1 MRLELTEN
9 DILLLKL
16 AGSVLIAFL
25 VIRFLLMPGI
35 EHYQENIIQRDE
47 LTETAE
53 GMQAA
58 IDGIPVLE
66 QEIKNSRAKLE
77 EVSSV
82 YYERMENHQV
92 DELLTGLA
100 LKHGLFPV
108 SLSIEGAVPKIPA
121 AYLYGVTAGSEKV
134 PSEHYIQTAAGN
146 MVLRGEE
153 AKFFGFLDDVE
164 TNYPALRLCKL
175 QMEQQIYFDE
185 DWNIID
191 QPDMSCVLE
200 IYMHE

>member
-66 QEIKNSRAKLE
+66 QKIENSRAKLE

-146 MVLRGEE
+146 MVLPGEE
-153 AKFFGFLDDVE
+153 AKFFGFLADVE

-175 QMEQQIYFDE
+175 QMDQQIYFDE

>member
-66 QEIKNSRAKLE
+66 QEIGNSREELE

-175 QMEQQIYFDE
+175 QMDQQIYFDE

>member
-66 QEIKNSRAKLE
+66 QEIENSRAKLE

-175 QMEQQIYFDE
+175 QMEQQTYFDE

>member
-66 QEIKNSRAKLE
+66 QEIGNSGAKLE

-191 QPDMSCVLE
+191 QPDMSCALE

>member
-66 QEIKNSRAKLE
+66 QEIENSGAKLE
-77 EVSSV
+77 EVSFV

-191 QPDMSCVLE
+191 QPDMSCALE

>member
-35 EHYQENIIQRDE
+35 EYYQENIIQRDE

-66 QEIKNSRAKLE
+66 LE

>member
-66 QEIKNSRAKLE
+66 QEIENSGAKLE

-175 QMEQQIYFDE
+175 QMDQQIYFDE

>member
-66 QEIKNSRAKLE
+66 QEIENSRVKLE

>member
-58 IDGIPVLE
+58 IDGVPVLE
-66 QEIKNSRAKLE
+66 QEIENSRAKLE

-191 QPDMSCVLE
+191 QPDMSCALE

>member
-66 QEIKNSRAKLE
+66 QEIENSGAKLE

-146 MVLRGEE
+146 MVLREE

-191 QPDMSCVLE
+191 QPDMSCALE

>member
-66 QEIKNSRAKLE
+66 QEIGNSREELE

-108 SLSIEGAVPKIPA
+108 SLSIEGAVPKSPA

-153 AKFFGFLDDVE
+153 AQFFGFLDDVE
-164 TNYPALRLCKL
+164 TNYTALRLCKL

>member
-66 QEIKNSRAKLE
+66 QEIGNSREELE

>member
-66 QEIKNSRAKLE
+66 QEIGNSREELE

-175 QMEQQIYFDE
+175 QMNQQIYFDE

>member
-66 QEIKNSRAKLE
+66 QEIENSRAKLE

-175 QMEQQIYFDE
+175 QMDQQIYFDE

>member
-66 QEIKNSRAKLE
+66 QEIENSGAKLE

-82 YYERMENHQV
+82 YHERMENHQV

-191 QPDMSCVLE
+191 QPDMSCALE

>member
-53 GMQAA
+53 GMQEA
-58 IDGIPVLE
+58 IDGITVLE
-66 QEIKNSRAKLE
+66 QEIGNSREELE

>member
-191 QPDMSCVLE
+191 QPDMSCALE

>member
-66 QEIKNSRAKLE
+66 QEIENSRAELE

-191 QPDMSCVLE
+191 QPDMSCALE

>member
-66 QEIKNSRAKLE
+66 QEIENSGAKLE

-175 QMEQQIYFDE
+175 QMEQQIDFDE

-191 QPDMSCVLE
+191 QPDMSCALE

>member
-66 QEIKNSRAKLE
+66 QKIENSRAKLE

-191 QPDMSCVLE
+191 QPDMSCALE

>member
-1 MRLELTEN
+1 MRLELTES
-9 DILLLKL
+9 DILLLRV

-25 VIRFLLMPGI
+25 MIRFLLMPGI

-47 LTETAE
+47 LTDTTER
-53 GMQAA
+53 MQAA
-58 IDGIPVLE
+58 IDGIPVLK
-66 QEIKNSRAKLE
+66 QEIENSQKELE

-82 YYERMENHQV
+82 YYEQMENHQV

-108 SLSIEGAVPKIPA
+108 SLSIEGASPKIPE
-121 AYLYGVTAGSEKV
+121 AYLYGITAGSEKV

-153 AKFFGFLDDVE
+153 AKFFGFLNDVE
-164 TNYPALRLCKL
+164 TNYPAVRLCKL
-175 QMEQQIYFDE
+175 QMNEKIYLDE

-191 QPDMSCVLE
+191 QPDMNCGLE
-200 IYMHE
+200 VYMHK

>member
-66 QEIKNSRAKLE
+66 QEIKNSRAELE

-175 QMEQQIYFDE
+175 QMDQQIYFDE

>member
-66 QEIKNSRAKLE
+66 QKIENSRAKLE

-108 SLSIEGAVPKIPA
+108 SFSIEGAVPKIPA

>member
-175 QMEQQIYFDE
+175 QMDQQIYFDE

>member
-66 QEIKNSRAKLE
+66 QEIENSGAKLE

-121 AYLYGVTAGSEKV
+121 AYLYGVTTGSEKV

-175 QMEQQIYFDE
+175 QMDQQIYFDE

>member
-121 AYLYGVTAGSEKV
+121 AYLYGVTALHTDGGREYGS
-134 PSEHYIQTAAGN
+134 A
-146 MVLRGEE
+146 RGGSQV
-153 AKFFGFLDDVE
+153 F
-164 TNYPALRLCKL
+164 RL
-175 QMEQQIYFDE
+175 
-185 DWNIID
+185 
-191 QPDMSCVLE
+191 PG
-200 IYMHE
+200 

>member
-66 QEIKNSRAKLE
+66 QEIENSGAKLE

-191 QPDMSCVLE
+191 QPDMSCALE

>member
-1 MRLELTEN
+1 M
-9 DILLLKL
+9 LLKL

-191 QPDMSCVLE
+191 QPDMSCALE

>member
-66 QEIKNSRAKLE
+66 QEIENSGAKLE

-175 QMEQQIYFDE
+175 QMDQQIYFDE

-191 QPDMSCVLE
+191 QPDMSCALE

>member
-16 AGSVLIAFL
+16 AGSILIAFL

-35 EHYQENIIQRDE
+35 EHFQENCIQRDE

-53 GMQAA
+53 TMQAA
-58 IDGIPVLE
+58 IDGIPVLK
-66 QEIKNSRAKLE
+66 QEIENSQKELE

-82 YYERMENHQV
+82 YYEHMENHQV

-108 SLSIEGAVPKIPA
+108 SLSITEAAPKIPD
-121 AYLYGVTAGSEKV
+121 AYLYGVTAGSGKA
-134 PSEHYIQTAAGN
+134 PSDHYIQTAAGN

-153 AKFFGFLDDVE
+153 AQFFGFLDDVE
-164 TNYPALRLCKL
+164 TNYPALRLCSLK
-175 QMEQQIYFDE
+175 MDEQIYFDQ
-185 DWNIID
+185 DWNVID
-191 QPDMSCVLE
+191 QPDMSCGLE

>member
-66 QEIKNSRAKLE
+66 QEIENSREELE

>member
-1 MRLELTEN
+1 M
-9 DILLLKL
+9 
-16 AGSVLIAFL
+16 LIAFL

-66 QEIKNSRAKLE
+66 QEIENSRAKLE

-191 QPDMSCVLE
+191 QPDMSCALE

>member
-66 QEIKNSRAKLE
+66 QEIENSRAKLE

-175 QMEQQIYFDE
+175 QMDQQIYFDE
-185 DWNIID
+185 DWNIIA
-191 QPDMSCVLE
+191 QPDMRCALE
-200 IYMHE
+200 IYMH

>member
-1 MRLELTEN
+1 MRLELTES
-9 DILLLKL
+9 DILLLRV

-25 VIRFLLMPGI
+25 MIRFLLMPGI

-47 LTETAE
+47 LTER
-53 GMQAA
+53 MQAA
-58 IDGIPVLE
+58 IDGIPVLK
-66 QEIKNSRAKLE
+66 QEIENSQKELE

-82 YYERMENHQV
+82 YYEQMENHQV

-108 SLSIEGAVPKIPA
+108 SLSIEGASPKIPE
-121 AYLYGVTAGSEKV
+121 AYLYGITAGSEKV

-153 AKFFGFLDDVE
+153 AKFFGFLNDVE
-164 TNYPALRLCKL
+164 TNYPAVRLCKL
-175 QMEQQIYFDE
+175 QMNEKIYLDE

-191 QPDMSCVLE
+191 QPDMNCGLE
-200 IYMHE
+200 VYMHK

>member
-66 QEIKNSRAKLE
+66 QEIENSRAELE

-175 QMEQQIYFDE
+175 QMDQQIYFDE